1 MSVLKRYIW
10 QHFVL
15 CPHFVKVH
23 LLGRMMSPP
32 KDAHT
37 LIPRTYEILRFL
49 KKRNKAYKRDK
60 CCSSV
65 GLEMGRLA

>member
-49 KKRNKAYKRDK
+49 KKRN
-60 CCSSV
+60 
-65 GLEMGRLA
+65 